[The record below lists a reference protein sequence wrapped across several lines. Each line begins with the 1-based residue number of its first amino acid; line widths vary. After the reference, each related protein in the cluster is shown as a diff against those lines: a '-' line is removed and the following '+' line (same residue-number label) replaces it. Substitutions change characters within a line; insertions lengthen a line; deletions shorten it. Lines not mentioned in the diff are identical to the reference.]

1 MIRSVWFIG
10 IMYNPT
16 VGVKLQKSLGGRWF
30 LPLILFFILVL
41 IWSKI
46 DSIPKNSIQGCL
58 EVPGKFLQLG
68 TGGGDI
74 ISPRKVALFCYPR
87 IY

>member
-68 TGGGDI
+68 TGGGRYYFTQKSCI
-74 ISPRKVALFCYPR
+74 ILLP
-87 IY
+87 